1 MANIRTVTSAL
12 SSSASASLAVVD
24 DGMSVISGYLRRKR
38 MEQGIR
44 DQYHEKEFGAR
55 AESEALTS
63 IADSVREIGEYSDKS
78 ANHLKAMV
86 VSAKVVAGESV
97 SLAQMIVDNAAES
110 ESKQ

>member
-12 SSSASASLAVVD
+12 SSSASASLSVID
-24 DGMSVISGYLRRKR
+24 DGMSVVSGYLRRKR

-44 DQYHEKEFGAR
+44 DQYHEKDFSAR

-78 ANHLKAMV
+78 SNHLKAMV

-97 SLAQMIVDNAAES
+97 SLAQMIVDADKTS
-110 ESKQ
+110 EQ